1 MSFNDTFPSSPVP
14 TGGGHLATISFNAD
28 EEPRRPFPPPPGRN
42 RTRAV
47 EIKATMVMTILV
59 SSLELGSNNPNLIN
73 PSITAIDAGN
83 EMHNLITSASSDISL
98 VSVPSIDFPIFFLTS
113 TYSFGSQC
121 RISTSKQPSS
131 SLLAIAVTSLRIRNS
146 TPLSTAFSARA
157 IANSYGIT
165 FPASGAYNAP
175 IQSGFKAGSISNNS
189 FLSRMRKFWTPL
201 IFPLAKR
208 SSNTSNSFVLVA
220 NTNDPFF

>member
-14 TGGGHLATISFNAD
+14 TGGGHLSIISFNTD
-28 EEPRRPFPPPPGRN
+28 EEPRRLFPPPPGRK

-47 EIKATMVMTILV
+47 EIKATMVMTILA
-59 SSLELGSNNPNLIN
+59 SSLELGSNNPNRIN
-73 PSITAIDAGN
+73 PSMTAIDAGN
-83 EMHNLITSASSDISL
+83 EMHNLITSESSDISL
-98 VSVPSIDFPIFFLTS
+98 LSVPSIDFPIFFLTS

-131 SLLAIAVTSLRIRNS
+131 FLAIAVTSLRIRNS

-165 FPASGAYNAP
+165 LPASGAYNAA

-189 FLSRMRKFWTPL
+189 FLSMMRRFCTPL
-201 IFPLAKR
+201 IFPRASR
-208 SSNTSNSFVLVA
+208 SSNTSNSFVFVA
-220 NTNDPFF
+220 TTNEPFF